1 MGDAYLSTAD
11 YCAQRKPITGT
22 WVFKD
27 FYSAAG
33 SSKNVKDTYFSS
45 GIYTTPTAGAYHCC
59 IEIRCKQGGYCDAT
73 LQKNGG
79 TVIAAT
85 AHGIQAS
92 LLTDGPATAPVSL

>member
-1 MGDAYLSTAD
+1 MSYQTPLRSPLVLAHQKGAEEAVAYFDAYLSTAD

-73 LQKNGG
+73 LQK
-79 TVIAAT
+79 
-85 AHGIQAS
+85 
-92 LLTDGPATAPVSL
+92 